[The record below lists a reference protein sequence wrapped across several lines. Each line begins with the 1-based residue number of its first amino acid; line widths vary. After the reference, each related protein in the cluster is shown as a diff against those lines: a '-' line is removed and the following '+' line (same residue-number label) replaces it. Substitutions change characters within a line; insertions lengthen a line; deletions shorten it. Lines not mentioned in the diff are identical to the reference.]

1 MKMEDYLDMLD
12 IVQVSRGDLN
22 TQLHFLESMVK
33 HLPVGQQRGVRA
45 YFADIHKATM
55 TIQQLLEEQREWCTM
70 FTPPQ
75 MEEAEQ
81 LQMTFGEM
89 PTVEDV

>member
-55 TIQQLLEEQREWCTM
+55 TIQQLLDGNCAPCSRHLRWKRQSSCR
-70 FTPPQ
+70 
-75 MEEAEQ
+75 
-81 LQMTFGEM
+81 
-89 PTVEDV
+89 